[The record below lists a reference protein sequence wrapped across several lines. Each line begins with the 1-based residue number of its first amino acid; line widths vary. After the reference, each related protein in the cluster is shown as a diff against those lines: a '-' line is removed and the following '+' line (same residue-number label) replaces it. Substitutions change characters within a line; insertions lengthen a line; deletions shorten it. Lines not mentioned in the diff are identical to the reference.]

1 MENLLRFLGKASSFI
16 LFVFLQT
23 IAVFLI
29 VSHNNYQRSIAL
41 HSANA
46 VTANLYESVN
56 TFSEYFFLRTTNT
69 LLAEENNTLKNELAL
84 LENQLYELNKATENA
99 IKVDSSGLFSYIT
112 AKVINSSVN
121 KQQNYITLNKG
132 SLAGIKPDMG
142 VVNSEGVVGIVSN
155 VSKNFSVVIPIIN
168 PRVKVSCRIAKND
181 YYGSLLWEGK
191 NAQFANLKEIP
202 QHVVLAPRDT
212 IITSG
217 FSSIFP
223 EGIFVGTI
231 EEVNSDKYNN
241 FYDIKVRLAVNFQ
254 TISYVNIIH
263 FVNKNELHNIENSIL
278 K

>member
-202 QHVVLAPRDT
+202 QHVVLAPGDT